1 METIATDP
9 HILALATSGTWCSV
23 AMYRPI
29 AGGMESH
36 CISEP
41 GQARQSENILAM
53 VDEVCRAAGL
63 DPAALDAIAF
73 DAGPGS
79 FTGLRIA
86 CAVAQ
91 GLGFALDIPLLP
103 VGSLRALA
111 WQRVRLESARAT
123 VFVSSDARMSERY
136 MAAYR
141 LRAPEAGRHETDAAR
156 LEVVHEPVIVPQA
169 QFDALVEAWSR
180 QSRSADHGA
189 PIVQAGDAWPPPT
202 GDSTVGARH
211 LRVEAM
217 TGSGDGVI
225 RADAVAE
232 LARVDWCAGRA
243 MPAGA
248 AAPFYLRD
256 KVALD
261 LEEQRAAR
269 A

>member
-1 METIATDP
+1 
-9 HILALATSGTWCSV
+9 
-23 AMYRPI
+23 MYRPG

-41 GQARQSENILAM
+41 GQAQQSVNILAM

-103 VGSLRALA
+103 VGSLRVLA
-111 WQRVRLESARAT
+111 WQRVRIGPARAT
-123 VFVSSDARMSERY
+123 VFVASDARMRERY

-141 LRAPEAGRHETDAAR
+141 LSAPEADRHETDAAR
-156 LEVVHEPVIVPQA
+156 LEVVHEPVIVPHA
-169 QFDALVEAWSR
+169 QFDDLVWAWST
-180 QSRSADHGA
+180 QSRSVDPGT
-189 PIVQAGDAWPPPT
+189 PIVQAGDAWQPLA
-202 GDSTVGARH
+202 GDSATSARH
-211 LRVEAM
+211 LRVETM
-217 TGSGDGVI
+217 TGSDDGVI

-232 LARVDWCAGRA
+232 LARVDWRAGRA

>member
-1 METIATDP
+1 
-9 HILALATSGTWCSV
+9 
-23 AMYRPI
+23 
-29 AGGMESH
+29 MESH
-36 CISEP
+36 CISGP
-41 GQARQSENILAM
+41 GQAQQSVNILAM

-111 WQRVRLESARAT
+111 WQRVRAGPARAT
-123 VFVSSDARMSERY
+123 VFVASDARMRERY

-141 LRAPEAGRHETDAAR
+141 LSAPEAGRHERDAAR
-156 LEVVHEPVIVPQA
+156 LEVVHEPVIVPHA
-169 QFDALVEAWSR
+169 QFDDLVEEWSR
-180 QSRSADHGA
+180 QSRSADPGT
-189 PIVQAGDAWPPPT
+189 PIVQAGDAWRLLA
-202 GDSTVGARH
+202 GDPAAGARH
-211 LRVEAM
+211 LRAEAM
-217 TGSGDGVI
+217 ADSGDEAI

-232 LARVDWCAGRA
+232 LARVDWCAGHA
-243 MPAGA
+243 MPAAA